1 MSTATAKKANGNVPK
16 PAQPTTGARVSRFA
30 REKKIKVIGDKI
42 PVRAN
47 TQRASIFGLFKK
59 LEGKPLTDFLLAAR
73 KLRGGDKDVEIA
85 INKKYITLVG

>member
-47 TQRASIFGLFKK
+47 TQRWNIFGLFKK

-85 INKKYITLVG
+85 INKKYITLI

>member
-47 TQRASIFGLFKK
+47 TQRANIFGLFKK
-59 LEGKPLTDFLLAAR
+59 LEGKPLTDFFLAAR

-85 INKKYITLVG
+85 INKKYITLV

>member
-1 MSTATAKKANGNVPK
+1 MSTATARKVNGNVPK
-16 PAQPTTGARVSRFA
+16 PAQPTTGAQVSRFA

-47 TQRASIFGLFKK
+47 TQRANIFGLFKK
-59 LEGKPLTDFLLAAR
+59 LEGKPLTEFFLDAR